1 MVVEHETN
9 CTNTEHSAE
18 KLSSNK
24 NQQKTKN
31 GKNGSGAD
39 GNVEKREGGGGEGDA
54 AADKTEAN

>member
-9 CTNTEHSAE
+9 CTNTHTGTEHSAE

-31 GKNGSGAD
+31 GKNGSGGD
-39 GNVEKREGGGGEGDA
+39 GDVEKREGDA